1 MPNRKKNETEKK
13 LYAKSSSSEL
23 QTERMSK
30 KPLNTT
36 SRYSTVQLIKK
47 TDVITDNELYE
58 SSQPIEKK
66 KKRTDVITDN
76 ELYESSQP
84 VEKKNKRT
92 NIITD
97 NELYSNNNFPDS
109 EKQKK
114 ESRKYAKD
122 LSTRNEEITTEENPN
137 RIKKHE
143 SSKKSAS
150 KLQISYYEESCL

>member
-1 MPNRKKNETEKK
+1 VPNRKKNETE

-30 KPLNTT
+30 KPLNTA

-47 TDVITDNELYE
+47 TDVITDNELYKI
-58 SSQPIEKK
+58 STPVLK
-66 KKRTDVITDN
+66 KKRNDIITDN
-76 ELYESSQP
+76 ELYESSKP
-84 VEKKNKRT
+84 VEKKIKRT

-97 NELYSNNNFPDS
+97 NELYSNTNLPDS

-122 LSTRNEEITTEENPN
+122 ISIRNEEITTEENPN
-137 RIKKHE
+137 RNKKHE